1 MPGLRAASA
10 CANMCSMTVEADVR
24 ARFRS
29 AVRARDAA
37 GALRE
42 ARAADRLPLEDAVAL
57 TLLVRDLEP
66 GRYAR
71 MSARLHGR
79 AVDEVG
85 AELDGAG
92 LLAAALAALRD
103 DSSLPAGVVALRG
116 WLETYELWPAVAEL
130 EAWQQARRAA
140 A

>member
-1 MPGLRAASA
+1 MNA
-10 CANMCSMTVEADVR
+10 EADLHS
-24 ARFRS
+24 RFRAS
-29 AVRARDAA
+29 VRARDAA
-37 GALRE
+37 TALAH
-42 ARAADRLPLEDAVAL
+42 ARAAERLALEDAVAL

-66 GRYAR
+66 ARYAR

-130 EAWQQARRAA
+130 EAWQQARRAVA
-140 A
+140 

>member
-1 MPGLRAASA
+1 
-10 CANMCSMTVEADVR
+10 MTVDADTR

-37 GALRE
+37 AALTH
-42 ARAADRLPLEDAVAL
+42 ARAAEGLALEDAVAL
-57 TLLVRDLEP
+57 TLLVRDLAP
-66 GRYAR
+66 ARYPR

-116 WLETYELWPAVAEL
+116 WLETYELWSAVAEL
-130 EAWQQARRAA
+130 EAWQQARRA
-140 A
+140 

>member
-1 MPGLRAASA
+1 MS
-10 CANMCSMTVEADVR
+10 VEPDPR
-24 ARFRS
+24 SRFRS
-29 AVRARDAA
+29 AVRARDATA
-37 GALRE
+37 ALAH
-42 ARAADRLPLEDAVAL
+42 ARAAADRLALEDAVAL
-57 TLLVRDLEP
+57 TLLVRDVEP

-79 AVDEVG
+79 AVEEVG